1 MANVGD
7 RFHVGTKCPETG
19 RYKHTVCTNT
29 EIYNKG
35 NTFAPCSNRSCSNR
49 GADWELKDK
58 LT

>member
-7 RFHVGTKCPETG
+7 RFSVGSICQETG
-19 RYKHTVCTNT
+19 RYKHSVCSNT

-35 NTFAPCSNRSCSNR
+35 NKFAPCSNTGCLNR
-49 GADWELKDK
+49 GADWILQQK

>member
-1 MANVGD
+1 MANIGDTFSVGSI
-7 RFHVGTKCPETG
+7 CPETG

-35 NTFAPCSNRSCSNR
+35 NKFAPCSNVDCRNR
-49 GADWELKDK
+49 GAKWELIKK